1 MISKK
6 SKVILILCI
15 VVFAFVSALAS
26 YTVYAIHALKTEPV
40 SYKSQIYAVKSG
52 FTQATVIDDFAPNFV
67 AKYIYKIYFK
77 FNPKFT
83 AIQKGDYFVGGK
95 KTLLELLH
103 DMVQGNVVI
112 KKYPSFTIAEG
123 TNLTRILNSISKRT
137 LKDDKFASLIDTPK
151 KLMSEAL
158 KDHQDLLSFIGG
170 PYENLEGFV
179 APATYPMYEK
189 DPYFKMFKVGLIKQ
203 LQYLKQ
209 AWDQREENDQIKNP
223 YQALIL
229 ASLIE
234 KETCLDSE
242 RALVSAVF
250 LNRLRL
256 KMRLQT
262 DPTVMYGINKVFVGK
277 LTKSHLKQDHAYNTY
292 TREGLPPSPI
302 CMPSKPSIDA
312 ALNPEDSKA
321 LYFVAKSYSPK
332 DGHVFTNSLQEHNK
346 AVKEYR
352 KSVKQY
358 LAQQKSTKQD
368 TKVSSLDNTKVQA
381 KTVDP
386 KKIDNNNI
394 TEADIDT
401 AIVTENDEDVISI
414 TVDP

>member
-1 MISKK
+1 
-6 SKVILILCI
+6 
-15 VVFAFVSALAS
+15 
-26 YTVYAIHALKTEPV
+26 
-40 SYKSQIYAVKSG
+40 
-52 FTQATVIDDFAPNFV
+52 
-67 AKYIYKIYFK
+67 
-77 FNPKFT
+77 
-83 AIQKGDYFVGGK
+83 
-95 KTLLELLH
+95 
-103 DMVQGNVVI
+103 
-112 KKYPSFTIAEG
+112 
-123 TNLTRILNSISKRT
+123 
-137 LKDDKFASLIDTPK
+137 
-151 KLMSEAL
+151 
-158 KDHQDLLSFIGG
+158 
-170 PYENLEGFV
+170 
-179 APATYPMYEK
+179 
-189 DPYFKMFKVGLIKQ
+189 
-203 LQYLKQ
+203 
-209 AWDQREENDQIKNP
+209 
-223 YQALIL
+223 
-229 ASLIE
+229 
-234 KETCLDSE
+234 
-242 RALVSAVF
+242 
-250 LNRLRL
+250 
-256 KMRLQT
+256 MRLQT

-358 LAQQKSTKQD
+358 LAQQKRTKQD